1 MATTVE
7 PTSTTTPSSD
17 RFELSD
23 KPFLTPQRIRIFG
36 IVAAIVA
43 VAALAAWFVIT
54 AGNRKEAFA
63 ASALDDA
70 RNAAEQG
77 NLPLAA
83 QKFEQVSTTY
93 AGTAAAH
100 EASLGLVQV
109 RLVGGQDEL
118 AIATLDDLLKANP
131 PAAYAAPANALL
143 GTAYENTGKFVEAA
157 AAYRKG
163 ADQAITGYLKA
174 TYLLDA
180 ARASRLAGKADEAK
194 TIYRDIIARFG
205 ETAAR
210 TEAEVRLAE
219 MNRGTL

>member
-7 PTSTTTPSSD
+7 STSTTTPSSD
-17 RFELSD
+17 RLD
-23 KPFLTPQRIRIFG
+23 LTDRPFLTPQRIRIFG
-36 IVAAIVA
+36 ILAAVVA

-54 AGNRKEAFA
+54 AGNRKETFA

-83 QKFEQVSTTY
+83 QKFEQVATTY
-93 AGTAAAH
+93 SGTSAAH

-109 RLVGGQDEL
+109 RLVGGQNEL
-118 AIATLDDLLKANP
+118 AIATLDGLLKANP

-143 GTAYENTGKFVEAA
+143 GTAYENTSKFAEAA
-157 AAYRKG
+157 TAYSKAAEL
-163 ADQAITGYLKA
+163 AITGYLKA

-180 ARASRLAGKADEAK
+180 GRAFRLGGKPEEAK
-194 TIYRDIIARFG
+194 ATYRDIIARFG
-205 ETAAR
+205 ETAGR

-219 MNRGTL
+219 MNRGAL